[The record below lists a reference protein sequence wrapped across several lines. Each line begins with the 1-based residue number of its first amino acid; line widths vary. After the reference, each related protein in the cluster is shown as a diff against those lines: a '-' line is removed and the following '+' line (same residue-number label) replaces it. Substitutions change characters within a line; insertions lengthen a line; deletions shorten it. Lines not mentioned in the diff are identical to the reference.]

1 MDWSEGTTEPR
12 GTCHKIRISL
22 KNNSLLFFLKMKK
35 ISKTLLS
42 VAALFSAL
50 SFQAQAD
57 EITSSDST
65 GRATSIT
72 FSKSF
77 GGTLDVTNQLLAV
90 SKFNP
95 GMGTLLSATFD
106 MSAGMMSSAFAVND
120 GDFFV
125 GWDKLQFSLVLQ
137 GDTPYSNLFINAGNP
152 AQRLVGRGTA
162 DGSFSPS
169 ELQRVIMGGNPSYWV
184 YNAPILTA
192 EQSFTQG
199 ALASF
204 IGEGDLSFFLSSVNQ
219 DMLTVSGAQTSG
231 SPVFSMGLQNQL
243 FSEVSVT
250 YVYTPV
256 PEPETYYLLFA
267 GVGLTVFAVRRRKQ
281 RQTA

>member
-1 MDWSEGTTEPR
+1 
-12 GTCHKIRISL
+12 
-22 KNNSLLFFLKMKK
+22 MKK

-57 EITSSDST
+57 EITSSDSN

-72 FSKSF
+72 FSQSF

-106 MSAGMMSSAFAVND
+106 LSAGMMSSAFAVND

-125 GWDKLQFSLVLQ
+125 GWDKLQFSLSLQ
-137 GDTPYSNLFINAGNP
+137 GDAPYSNLFINAGNP
-152 AQRLVGRGTA
+152 AERLVGRGTA

>member
-1 MDWSEGTTEPR
+1 M
-12 GTCHKIRISL
+12 KI
-22 KNNSLLFFLKMKK
+22 NVKK
-35 ISKTLLS
+35 LT
-42 VAALFSAL
+42 VAAALFSAM
-50 SFQAQAD
+50 SCQAQAD
-57 EITSSDST
+57 NEITYADNT

-77 GGTLDVTNQLLAV
+77 GGTLDVTNQLLAI

-95 GMGTLLSATFD
+95 GMGTLLSATFE
-106 MSAGMMSSAFAVND
+106 MSAGVMSSAFAVND

-125 GWDKLQFSLVLQ
+125 GWDKLQFSLSLQ
-137 GDTPYSNLFINAGNP
+137 GDAPYSNLFINAGNP

-184 YNAPILTA
+184 YNAPVLTA
-192 EQSFTQG
+192 EQTFSQG
-199 ALASF
+199 ALPSF
-204 IGEGDLSFFLSSVNQ
+204 IGDGDLSFFFSTVNQ
-219 DMLTVSGAQTSG
+219 DVLTVSGAQTSG
-231 SPVFSMGLQNQL
+231 TPAFSMGLQSQL

-256 PEPETYYLLFA
+256 PEPETYFLLFA
-267 GVGLTVFAVRRRKQ
+267 GVGLTVLAVRRRKQ